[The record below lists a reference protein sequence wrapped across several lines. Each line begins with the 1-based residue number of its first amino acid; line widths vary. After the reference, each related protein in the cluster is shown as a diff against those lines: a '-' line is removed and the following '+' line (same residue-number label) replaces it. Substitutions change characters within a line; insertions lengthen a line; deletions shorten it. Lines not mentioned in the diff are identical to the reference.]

1 MTVIL
6 SAQHL
11 EKTFQTRGKSVRAV
25 QDVSL
30 KLHQGE
36 VLAFLGP
43 NGAGK
48 TTTIKMIAG
57 LILPDQ
63 GRVEIAGMN
72 PHTNPRTMQH
82 IGAVLEGSRNLYW
95 KLTPAEN
102 IEYFG
107 VLRGLMR
114 KTARTRGRQLLE
126 RFELSH
132 KAQTPVQELS
142 RGMQQKVAIAVALVH
157 RPLVFL
163 LDEPTLGLDIEA
175 SEVVKEIVINIA
187 QEGCGVLLT
196 THQLEI
202 AEELSQR
209 VMIIQQGQILVEEP
223 TAKLIQ
229 QFSGTAYEIELPE
242 LLDRD
247 RQRKVALVGGVVAE
261 RIIFVHETEMLYAV
275 LAILNPLPILRI
287 SKERSRLSDI
297 FLQLIREGRS
307 GSG

>member
-1 MTVIL
+1 MSVIL
-6 SAQHL
+6 NARNL
-11 EKTFQTRGKSVRAV
+11 GKTFHGRGKSVRAV

-30 KLHQGE
+30 QLYEGE

-57 LILPDQ
+57 LILPDA
-63 GRVEIAGMN
+63 GTVEILGMN
-72 PHTNPRTMQH
+72 PHHNPRAMQQL
-82 IGAVLEGSRNLYW
+82 GAVLEGSRNLYW

-107 VLRGLMR
+107 VLRGLTR
-114 KTARTRGRQLLE
+114 RTARTRGKQLLE

-132 KAQTPVQELS
+132 KGRTPVQELS

-157 RPLVFL
+157 RPRVLL
-163 LDEPTLGLDIEA
+163 LDEPTLGLDVEA
-175 SEVVKEIVINIA
+175 SEVVKEIVTNIA

-202 AEELSQR
+202 AEELSHR

-223 TAKLIQ
+223 TKALIQ
-229 QFSGTAYEIELPE
+229 QFSGTAYTIELPE
-242 LLDRD
+242 LLDAD
-247 RQRKVALVGGVVAE
+247 RQSKIALMGGVVDD
-261 RIIFVHETEMLYAV
+261 RMIFVHETETLYAV
-275 LAILNPLPILRI
+275 LAILEPLPLLRI
-287 SKERSRLSDI
+287 TKERSRLSDI
-297 FLQLIREGRS
+297 FLQLIREGR
-307 GSG
+307 

>member
-1 MTVIL
+1 MSVIL
-6 SAQHL
+6 NARNL
-11 EKTFQTRGKSVRAV
+11 EKTFHGRGKSVRAV

-30 KLHQGE
+30 QLYEGE

-57 LILPDQ
+57 LILPDA
-63 GRVEIAGMN
+63 GTVEIVGMN
-72 PHTNPRTMQH
+72 PHHNPRAMQQL
-82 IGAVLEGSRNLYW
+82 GAVLEGSRNLYW
-95 KLTPAEN
+95 KLTPEEN

-107 VLRGLMR
+107 VLRGLTR
-114 KTARTRGRQLLE
+114 RTARIRGKQLLE

-132 KAQTPVQELS
+132 KGKTPVQELS

-157 RPLVFL
+157 RPRVLL
-163 LDEPTLGLDIEA
+163 LDEPTLGLDVEA
-175 SEVVKEIVINIA
+175 SEVVKEIVTNIA

-223 TAKLIQ
+223 TTKLIQ
-229 QFSGTAYEIELPE
+229 QFSGTAYAIELSE
-242 LLDRD
+242 SLDSD
-247 RQRKVALVGGVVAE
+247 RQSKVALMGGVVE
-261 RIIFVHETEMLYAV
+261 DRIIFVHETETLYAV
-275 LAILNPLPILRI
+275 LSILEPLPLLRI
-287 SKERSRLSDI
+287 NKERSRLSDI
-297 FLQLIREGRS
+297 FLQLIREGRE